1 MRLDLL
7 GALVVVVA
15 NLAASAPE
23 PELAPRAARLDGS
36 TTPST
41 RRAMASTASAAT
53 QRHVGLHPLAIV
65 GVSDHFTRVKLGGAR
80 VAPDSPVLGLLF
92 GKQVGLDV
100 AVFDAIELSMADGK
114 LDHDFLKKQAEL
126 FTDVYADRE
135 LLGWYCLA
143 KSATPA
149 HLDLHRE
156 FLAYNESPLC
166 LMMDPEPSAE
176 SKDLPITILEAE
188 VQVVDDV
195 PTMLFAT
202 LPFTL
207 ETLQAE
213 RISMEIVAK
222 TAPTDGESAL
232 DTHVEAVDTSLR
244 TLGSRVA
251 VLVDYLRAVAGGKA
265 EPDFALLRQVS
276 GLCDTLP
283 TGGAPDQTRDLM
295 RDYNDALMV
304 SYLASVTKNANAV
317 NDLSEKFMLINAR
330 GAKLV

>member
-1 MRLDLL
+1 MRV
-7 GALVVVVA
+7 GAPVVT
-15 NLAASAPE
+15 S
-23 PELAPRAARLDGS
+23 
-36 TTPST
+36 
-41 RRAMASTASAAT
+41 
-53 QRHVGLHPLAIV
+53 Q
-65 GVSDHFTRVKLGGAR
+65 
-80 VAPDSPVLGLLF
+80 
-92 GKQVGLDV
+92 
-100 AVFDAIELSMADGK
+100 
-114 LDHDFLKKQAEL
+114 
-126 FTDVYADRE
+126 
-135 LLGWYCLA
+135 
-143 KSATPA
+143 
-149 HLDLHRE
+149 
-156 FLAYNESPLC
+156 
-166 LMMDPEPSAE
+166 
-176 SKDLPITILEAE
+176 
-188 VQVVDDV
+188 
-195 PTMLFAT
+195 
-202 LPFTL
+202 
-207 ETLQAE
+207 
-213 RISMEIVAK
+213 